1 MKDFPKN
8 FLWGV
13 STAAAQIE
21 GAYLEDG
28 KTPSIW
34 DVADPKR
41 IQNGDNCH
49 NACDHYHRYKEDV
62 AIMKKIGVKSYRFSI
77 SWPRII
83 PEEGKVNEK
92 GIAFYSNLVDE
103 LLKAGIEPIITLYHW
118 DLPEWI
124 QAKYKGWL
132 SDKIV
137 TLFKEYTK
145 AVIDALSDRVTYW
158 LTFNEPQCFLMNA
171 HLTCIHAPFNRVV
184 LRFNRLLRNFM
195 KANKVAVDTIRKYA
209 KKTPKIGLSWGAGAY
224 IPEDENSPKSIEEAR
239 YKSFE
244 TGNGLMN
251 NGLYFDPVILGK
263 GVSGYIIYHISD
275 KFAKTV
281 QTDFDFLAFN
291 NYSAMNYSLWGNG
304 KVDLSKYRKTV
315 MDWVI
320 DGRTLYWTSKFL
332 YERYNLPI
340 LITENGMAAY
350 DEVINGEVNDDERIA
365 FMDEY
370 ITQVKRAINDGVPI
384 FGYHYWSLL
393 DNFEW
398 ERGYKPRFGLVHV
411 NYQTYKRTMK
421 KSAYHYSEI
430 IKTNGGNL

>member
-1 MKDFPKN
+1 MKGFPKE

-28 KTPSIW
+28 KTASIW

-118 DLPEWI
+118 DLPAWI
-124 QAKYKGWL
+124 QNKYKGWL
-132 SDKIV
+132 SNKIV
-137 TLFKEYTK
+137 PLFEEYTK
-145 AVIDALSDRVTYW
+145 VVIDALSDRVTYW

-171 HLTCIHAPFNRVV
+171 HLTCLHAPFNRVV
-184 LRFNRLLRNFM
+184 FRFSRLLRNFM
-195 KANKVAVDTIRKYA
+195 KANKTAVDTIRKYA

-224 IPEDENSPKSIEEAR
+224 IPEDENDPKSIEEAR

-244 TGNGLMN
+244 KSCGLMN
-251 NGLYFDPVILGK
+251 NKLYFDPVILGK
-263 GVSGYIIYHISD
+263 GVSGYLIYHISN
-275 KFAKTV
+275 KFAKTI
-281 QTDFDFLAFN
+281 QTEFDFLAFN
-291 NYSAMNYSLWGNG
+291 NYSAMNYALWGNG

-320 DGRTLYWTSKFL
+320 DGRTLYWTSRFL

-350 DEVINGEVNDDERIA
+350 DEVVNGEVNDDERIA

-398 ERGYKPRFGLVHV
+398 ERGYKPRFGLVYV
-411 NYQTYKRTMK
+411 DYQTYKRTMK

-430 IKTNGGNL
+430 IKTNGENL

>member
-1 MKDFPKN
+1 MKGFPN
-8 FLWGV
+8 DFLWGV

-28 KTPSIW
+28 KAPSIW

-41 IQNGDNCH
+41 IQTGENCH
-49 NACDHYHRYKEDV
+49 NACDHYHRYREDV
-62 AIMKKIGVKSYRFSI
+62 AIMKKLGVKSYRFSI
-77 SWPRII
+77 SWPRIM
-83 PEEGKVNEK
+83 PEEGKINDK
-92 GIAFYSNLVDE
+92 GIAFYNNLVDE

-118 DLPEWI
+118 DLPQWI
-124 QAKYKGWL
+124 QSRYKGWL
-132 SDKIV
+132 NEKIV
-137 TLFKEYTK
+137 ALFEEYTK
-145 AVIDALSDRVTYW
+145 VVIEALSDRVTYW

-171 HLTCIHAPFNRVV
+171 HLTCIHAPYNRVIF
-184 LRFNRLLRNFM
+184 RFNRLLRNFM
-195 KANKVAVDTIRKYA
+195 KANKVSVDTIRKYA
-209 KKTPKIGLSWGAGAY
+209 KKTPKVGLSWGAGAY
-224 IPEDENSPKSIEEAR
+224 IPEDESDPKSVEKAR

-251 NGLYFDPVILGK
+251 NRLYFDPVILGK
-263 GVSGYIIYHISD
+263 GVSGYLIYHISD
-275 KFAKTV
+275 KFAQSIK
-281 QTDFDFLAFN
+281 TDFDFLAFN
-291 NYSAMNYSLWGNG
+291 NYTAMNYSLWGNG
-304 KVDLSKYRKTV
+304 KVDLSKYRKTI

-332 YERYNLPI
+332 YERYHLPI

-350 DEVINGEVNDDERIA
+350 DEVVNELVNDDDRIS

-370 ITQVKRAINDGVPI
+370 ISQVKRAIEDGVPI

-411 NYQTYKRTMK
+411 DYQTYKRTIK
-421 KSAYHYSEI
+421 KSGYHYSEI
-430 IKTNGGNL
+430 IKTNGENL